1 MKILLC
7 CGAGA
12 STSLVAEAMMKSL
25 PSEEQKDYV
34 IEAKSYDMFHE
45 VHGNYDVILL
55 GPQIRY
61 KKAEAQKIAGELNIP
76 VDSINPMD
84 YAMQHG
90 DKILTH
96 ARELLLNK

>member
-12 STSLVAEAMMKSL
+12 STSLVAEAMRKALS
-25 PSEEQKDYV
+25 PEEQKDYV
-34 IEAKSYDMFHE
+34 IEAKSYDQFFE
-45 VHGNYDVILL
+45 VHSRYDVILL

-61 KKAEAQKIAGELNIP
+61 KKIEASKAAAEHNIP

-84 YAMQHG
+84 YAMQQG
-90 DKILTH
+90 EKILNH
-96 ARELLLNK
+96 ARGLVLNK